1 MNLTEF
7 KNGFNGGTRGN
18 RFVVNGAIGTATAID
33 HTFHVASTFIP
44 AVPQMVLEMNA
55 FGRKLYIPGDREY
68 GPWSINVYDDH
79 DTKNGTGVKKLWEAF
94 TIWHESINSH
104 IGNNT
109 PLEFPH
115 LDYKYDWT
123 VKQLDINGTVTL
135 KEFKLI
141 GCWPRSVGQIEF
153 NMTRRN
159 FLNRFSVV
167 LAYDEIRITDV

>member
-1 MNLTEF
+1 MDLTAF

-18 RFVVNGAIGTATAID
+18 RFVVNGAIGTVAAAD
-33 HTFHVASTFIP
+33 HTFHVASSFIP

-68 GPWSINVYDDH
+68 VPWSIKVYDDH
-79 DTKNGTGVKKLWEAF
+79 STSGNDIKKFWQAF
-94 TIWHESINSH
+94 TEWQERINEH
-104 IGNNT
+104 DTNITAIN
-109 PLEFPH
+109 FPH
-115 LDYKYDWT
+115 LDYKTTWT
-123 VKQLDINGTVTL
+123 VKQLDINGTNTL

-159 FLNRFSVV
+159 FLNTFPVV
-167 LAYDEIRITDV
+167 LAYDEILITDV